1 MQAEKKFFQRVS
13 ETLSKPNIFI
23 LQNRWDASAQVR
35 NSVADSIKPYPD
47 I

>member
-35 NSVADSIKPYPD
+35 SATDSINPYPD